1 MRVLFDTTFLVQID
15 RKDADAIGLARLLEP
30 KGISAFISSITVSE
44 IMAGALL
51 RHDAKAAAENARMVL
66 AQFDWKDLDGGIALK
81 AGELLA
87 WQIKSGK
94 RISYQ
99 DTAIAATALE
109 LGADFIVTE
118 NRKHFSVFPETKGM
132 VMSAR
137 EALKL
142 LNA

>member
-1 MRVLFDTTFLVQID
+1 MLFDTTFLVQVD
-15 RKDADAIGLARLLEP
+15 RKDADAISLAKLLEP

-51 RHDAKAAAENARMVL
+51 RHDPKEAMENARMVL

-87 WQIKSGK
+87 WQINGGK

-109 LGADFIVTE
+109 LGADLIVTE
-118 NRKHFSVFPETKGM
+118 NRNHFSVFPETKGI
-132 VMSAR
+132 VVTAR